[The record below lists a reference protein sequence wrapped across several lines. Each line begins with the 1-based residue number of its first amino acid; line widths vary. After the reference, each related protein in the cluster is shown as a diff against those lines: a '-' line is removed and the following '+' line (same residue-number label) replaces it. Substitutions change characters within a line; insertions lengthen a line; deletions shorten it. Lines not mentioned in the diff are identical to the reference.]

1 MALYLGESE
10 RLKIVINNVVY
21 KLNLYSSE
29 HITNNA
35 RLLSSDNLILL
46 DANGVYLTVKESD

>member
-21 KLNLYSSE
+21 KLNLYTE
-29 HITNNA
+29 TPILNNIK
-35 RLLSSDNLILL
+35 LLSSDNLILL